1 MLYWRNRSFPE
12 RHSPLTC
19 LLPSHTLYPSDW
31 ARARW
36 ISDSGGGGERSPC
49 APASCQCNVWGR
61 SDPTPTWPADKAVS
75 PAEPRHPR
83 WLEKQG
89 AEDTV
94 AVDYSASGENLT
106 ELQTDLLHPCMHPV
120 CASDETQGRDL
131 NGLLMV
137 RNLHN
142 SVDVNPCFNFP
153 ETCCNPCQVC

>member
-94 AVDYSASGENLT
+94 AIDYGAGGENLT
-106 ELQTDLLHPCMHPV
+106 ELQTDSLHLYMHPV
-120 CASDETQGRDL
+120 FTTA
-131 NGLLMV
+131 LMLMPV
-137 RNLHN
+137 LI
-142 SVDVNPCFNFP
+142 FP
-153 ETCCNPCQVC
+153 ETCCNPRQGKMKSFRDTDAVGNL